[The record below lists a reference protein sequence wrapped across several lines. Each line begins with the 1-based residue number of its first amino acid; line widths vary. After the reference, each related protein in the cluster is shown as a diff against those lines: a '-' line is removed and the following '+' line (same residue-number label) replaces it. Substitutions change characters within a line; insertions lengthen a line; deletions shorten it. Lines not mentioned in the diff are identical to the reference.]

1 MSILGTK
8 LKQIREEKGIPL
20 EFIYNKSRV
29 PVSTLQKIEKNEF
42 QALPAAYLGSFIKSY
57 GKEIGLKE
65 DFLKNCIASIDNDQ
79 VIETLFNNLNAK
91 TISAVHNEE
100 EPEGSITEK
109 QPENEPIKPQSSQ
122 EETVTELPTSGEK
135 ISVNYLNTMFHSY
148 KWIVAGAAGIL
159 ILTLGIWHLIN
170 DGRIAEPTNAQPMTF
185 DQVVT
190 FIEKD
195 TLSHSIVPVVPV
207 HLDSLKIAKEKQS
220 VSVAQLDSSG
230 FEYGLSITALKDS
243 VWIGIQPL
251 NKPNLEVMLA
261 PGKSILR
268 KATRFTVTIG
278 KVEQVKVLVNQKP
291 IKLPKTEGPLF
302 NYVIDQEQLR
312 KASRGIQ

>member
-8 LKQIREEKGIPL
+8 LKQVREEKGIPL

-42 QALPAAYLGSFIKSY
+42 QALPQAYLGSFIKSY

-65 DFLKNCIASIDNDQ
+65 DFLKNCLTAIDNDQ
-79 VIETLFNNLNAK
+79 VIETLFDNLNAK
-91 TISAVHNEE
+91 TISAIQKEE
-100 EPEGSITEK
+100 EPENTE
-109 QPENEPIKPQSSQ
+109 QESNPETEPVKPQSSQ
-122 EETVTELPTSGEK
+122 EETMPELPTSGEK

-170 DGRIAEPTNAQPMTF
+170 DGRVAEPTNAQPMTF
-185 DQVVT
+185 DQVVS
-190 FIEKD
+190 FIESD
-195 TLSHSIVPVVPV
+195 TLAHTNKLVVAV
-207 HLDSLKIAKEKQS
+207 HLDSIKAEKEKQP
-220 VSVAQLDSSG
+220 VSEAQLDSSG

-243 VWIGIQPL
+243 VWIGLQPL
-251 NKPNLEVMLA
+251 NYPKLELTLA

-278 KVEQVKVLVNQKP
+278 KLEAVKILVNQKP
-291 IKLPKTEGPLF
+291 IRFPKTEGPLF